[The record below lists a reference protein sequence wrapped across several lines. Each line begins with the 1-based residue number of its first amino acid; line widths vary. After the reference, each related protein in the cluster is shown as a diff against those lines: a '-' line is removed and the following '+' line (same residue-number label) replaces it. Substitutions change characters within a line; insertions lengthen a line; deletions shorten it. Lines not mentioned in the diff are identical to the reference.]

1 MRNNFKIKNIL
12 KYFMVAIAFVLVCN
26 IFSLGANCFTATAQ
40 SVNTKAIFTEE
51 TVADECFSMAISVNP
66 RRRNFSLEK
75 VVKTIEDTAGEN
87 LSYYCFNWRD
97 VDYLKF
103 KINSKNLSEKRV
115 VGLKLVVTNLQS
127 TYLESS
133 VGVNESAVLYETV
146 VKNNIFAPFEFYYYI
161 DSDSEITE
169 GVNRSKGNDFGL
181 YKFDCIY
188 TYLEEDSSNP
198 TQVSLGDI
206 CVAIIPDKIDT
217 IDASR
222 TKILYDIKS
231 SNKLMNVFKLYL
243 SNDAYKYVNPK
254 HLQWV
259 VVGTD
264 KENVNYILTKKQKED
279 DLDKY
284 GNYRYIWD
292 SLESTSGQTF
302 VFDSND
308 VEGTWTVY
316 LQIINDDD
324 EIIKTLTASDLS
336 TIKVTKSSDIWW
348 IIILIV
354 SIFVLAGIV
363 TLIIV
368 KKKKDKVW

>member
-1 MRNNFKIKNIL
+1 MRNNFKIKNLL

-40 SVNTKAIFTEE
+40 SVNQKAIFTEE

-66 RRRNFSLEK
+66 RRKNFSLEK

-133 VGVNESAVLYETV
+133 VGVNESTILYETV

-161 DSDSEITE
+161 DSESEITE

>member
-1 MRNNFKIKNIL
+1 MRNNFKIKNLL

-26 IFSLGANCFTATAQ
+26 IFSLGANCFTATSQ
-40 SVNTKAIFTEE
+40 SVNQKAIFTEE

-66 RRRNFSLEK
+66 RRKNFSLEK

-161 DSDSEITE
+161 DSESEITE

>member
-1 MRNNFKIKNIL
+1 MRNNFKIKNLL

-26 IFSLGANCFTATAQ
+26 IFSLDANCFTATAQ
-40 SVNTKAIFTEE
+40 SVNQKAIFTEE

-66 RRRNFSLEK
+66 RRKNFSLEK

-169 GVNRSKGNDFGL
+169 GINRSKGNDFGL

>member
-363 TLIIV
+363 TLIVV

>member
-1 MRNNFKIKNIL
+1 MRNNFKVKNLL
-12 KYFMVAIAFVLVCN
+12 KYFMVAIAFVFVCN

-40 SVNTKAIFTEE
+40 SVNQKAIFTEE

-66 RRRNFSLEK
+66 RRKNFSLEK

-243 SNDAYKYVNPK
+243 SNYAYKYVNPK

>member
-1 MRNNFKIKNIL
+1 MRNNFKVKNLL

-40 SVNTKAIFTEE
+40 SVNQKAIFTEE

-66 RRRNFSLEK
+66 RRKNFSLEK

-161 DSDSEITE
+161 DSESEITE

-259 VVGTD
+259 IVGTD

>member
-1 MRNNFKIKNIL
+1 MRNNFKIKNLL

-40 SVNTKAIFTEE
+40 SVNQKAIFTEE

-66 RRRNFSLEK
+66 RRKNFSLEK

>member
-1 MRNNFKIKNIL
+1 MRNNFKIKNLL

-40 SVNTKAIFTEE
+40 SVNHKAIFTEE

-66 RRRNFSLEK
+66 RRKNFSLEK

-354 SIFVLAGIV
+354 SIFVLAGII

>member
-40 SVNTKAIFTEE
+40 SVNPKAIFTEE

-103 KINSKNLSEKRV
+103 KINSKNLSEKKV

-127 TYLESS
+127 TYLENS
-133 VGVNESAVLYETV
+133 VGVNESKVLYETV

-243 SNDAYKYVNPK
+243 SNNAYKYVNQK
-254 HLQWV
+254 HLQWI

-279 DLDKY
+279 DLNKY

-316 LQIINDDD
+316 LLVINDDD
-324 EIIKTLTASDLS
+324 EIIKTFTASDLS

-363 TLIIV
+363 TLIVV

>member
-1 MRNNFKIKNIL
+1 MRNNFKIKNLL

-40 SVNTKAIFTEE
+40 SVNHKAIFTEE

-66 RRRNFSLEK
+66 RRKNFSLEK

-363 TLIIV
+363 TLIVV